1 MLKYCTVLTNKA
13 NKWRNVF
20 LWSYS
25 MATFIHVKVSILC
38 PSLIFIPGVNCSQ
51 DLKGGRVCGK
61 ASGQPKL
68 LPHQDTEEPLRQ
80 RLGVRC
86 WSRHTGAQQDL
97 PACWRREV
105 WYSAAS
111 PSLLLVRSQ
120 VLIDGRQKGSLKG
133 QRSNV
138 SKQQP
143 ILKKCAV
150 WGGHVD
156 IQKYCNRVSHRDLI
170 QTTAHKHSSST
181 NTSLQLHAA
190 DPVCD

>member
-1 MLKYCTVLTNKA
+1 
-13 NKWRNVF
+13 
-20 LWSYS
+20 

-38 PSLIFIPGVNCSQ
+38 PSLIFIQGVNCSQ
-51 DLKGGRVCGK
+51 DLKEGRVCGK
-61 ASGQPKL
+61 GSGQPKL

-120 VLIDGRQKGSLKG
+120 VLIEG
-133 QRSNV
+133 QPKRAKV
-138 SKQQP
+138 
-143 ILKKCAV
+143 KC
-150 WGGHVD
+150 
-156 IQKYCNRVSHRDLI
+156 
-170 QTTAHKHSSST
+170 
-181 NTSLQLHAA
+181 
-190 DPVCD
+190 